1 MNAEQLVPQ
10 KINRRGRRVVVAIR
24 QQCAHE
30 MLGATQLNKGKPQAE
45 PCVLFTQFW
54 FLLRVERLR
63 EKLSIEKI
71 ADCAV

>member
-1 MNAEQLVPQ
+1 
-10 KINRRGRRVVVAIR
+10 
-24 QQCAHE
+24 

-63 EKLSIEKI
+63 GNYLSIEKI

>member
-1 MNAEQLVPQ
+1 
-10 KINRRGRRVVVAIR
+10 
-24 QQCAHE
+24 

-45 PCVLFTQFW
+45 PRVLFTQFW
-54 FLLRVERLR
+54 FLLRAERLR